1 MGVSVAEEGGLPT
14 TEFTNQFGL
23 KTLHGIP
30 KPAWRAFQ
38 LAHEHAGELRLPLTV
53 TEHRPPPPPPAPV
66 PPPPPQG
73 SCVVESSKR
82 CFGDDILPDADHLLL
97 PDPDSCCRACWN
109 HTTPLQ
115 CSSWTYAHASAP
127 PGIRGRCYLKTALD
141 GCTDDAAFT
150 SGTTHNSEP
159 PVPYDGNAVTA
170 FATQSATGDETA
182 VFLGYWSNSAA
193 GTFTVDRTVT
203 IQLAGHTGP
212 TSATEYRIDRQHA
225 NPAKAWRAMGSPAV
239 PSQQQLDELVQS
251 SEVEP
256 TALTLIDGKPST
268 TVNMTNNSAVL
279 IVFKHSGGGR

>member
-97 PDPDSCCRACWN
+97 TDLTACGLN
-109 HTTPLQ
+109 RDLNRRPFSVL
-115 CSSWTYAHASAP
+115 AS
-127 PGIRGRCYLKTALD
+127 LLHN
-141 GCTDDAAFT
+141 
-150 SGTTHNSEP
+150 TTH
-159 PVPYDGNAVTA
+159 DTCK
-170 FATQSATGDETA
+170 FAKHLHA
-182 VFLGYWSNSAA
+182 L
-193 GTFTVDRTVT
+193 VD
-203 IQLAGHTGP
+203 
-212 TSATEYRIDRQHA
+212 
-225 NPAKAWRAMGSPAV
+225 
-239 PSQQQLDELVQS
+239 
-251 SEVEP
+251 
-256 TALTLIDGKPST
+256 
-268 TVNMTNNSAVL
+268 
-279 IVFKHSGGGR
+279 